1 MTVPDTT
8 TVEAQ
13 LARLDTETLGSL
25 VADAWVARG
34 FEVERDGDV
43 LVATRDGATATL
55 WVVGGRKR
63 WWRRGVTMPEREVD
77 VVVAPGAG
85 ERVRTAAGDRG
96 ARFVDATGLWELL
109 WYGVDR
115 PTATAIC
122 ERYLGAP
129 PESLRPPLTVR
140 ARRRLDAVERPTSG
154 TTFVAAVVVLAV
166 LLVAAGVGPAS
177 LWPGQ
182 ADTAGSDDFD
192 NFRAETGLDEP
203 PGRVGTAPFVTT
215 AESAAGRSNDSN
227 VSSIPGLTADGIVDL
242 TALASAHER
251 AVTNRSYTLW
261 LDVYEPQDGD
271 PTGPRV
277 QRDID
282 ITVEGDRYFLV
293 TETEVDGNRT
303 RIGSVYHE
311 GETWFVREPDGAN
324 ETSGTWRR
332 VAAEDAAALGPNP
345 FVLGRTGVSQ
355 FLSTPES
362 TVTGRVD
369 EGGRTLYRVV
379 GRGPPEGPFSGQMT
393 NYTVVAL
400 VDPTGFV
407 VDLTVDYT
415 VATSGQPSR
424 IRLEWTYGRLGA
436 TTVDAPPGDGVPA
449 IDG

>member
-25 VADAWVARG
+25 VADAWAARG
-34 FEVERDGDV
+34 FETERDGDV
-43 LVATRDGATATL
+43 IVATRDGATATL
-55 WVVGGRKR
+55 WVVGGRR
-63 WWRRGVTMPEREVD
+63 RRWRRGVTLPEREVD

-85 ERVRTAAGDRG
+85 ERVQAAARG
-96 ARFVDATGLWELL
+96 RDARFVDATGLWELL

-140 ARRRLDAVERPTSG
+140 ARRRLDAVERPGTG
-154 TTFVAAVVVLAV
+154 TTFVAVVVVLAT
-166 LLVAAGVGPAS
+166 LLVAAGVGPSSILPSETGGDLDSFGA
-177 LWPGQ
+177 
-182 ADTAGSDDFD
+182 A
-192 NFRAETGLDEP
+192 TGLDET

-215 AESAAGRSNDSN
+215 AESTVGRSNASN
-227 VSSIPGLTADGIVDL
+227 VSAVPGLTTDGIGDL

-251 AVTNRSYTLW
+251 AVANRSYTLW
-261 LDVYEPQDGD
+261 LDVYEPQEDD
-271 PTGPRV
+271 PTGPRE

-282 ITVEGDRYFLV
+282 ITVEGDRYFVV
-293 TETEVDGNRT
+293 TEIEVDGNRT
-303 RIGSVYHE
+303 RVGSVYHE
-311 GETWFVREPDGAN
+311 GETWFVREPDGAD
-324 ETSGTWRR
+324 ETGGAWRR
-332 VAAEDAAALGPNP
+332 VAAEDAAAFGPNP

-362 TVTGRVD
+362 TVTGTVE
-369 EGGRTLYRVV
+369 EGDRTLYRVV

-393 NYTVVAL
+393 NYTAVAL
-400 VDPTGFV
+400 VDPTGLV

-415 VATSGQPSR
+415 VATSGQPYR
-424 IRLEWTYGRLGA
+424 VRLEWTYGRLGE
-436 TTVDAPPGDGVPA
+436 TTVDAPPADGVPST
-449 IDG
+449 DG